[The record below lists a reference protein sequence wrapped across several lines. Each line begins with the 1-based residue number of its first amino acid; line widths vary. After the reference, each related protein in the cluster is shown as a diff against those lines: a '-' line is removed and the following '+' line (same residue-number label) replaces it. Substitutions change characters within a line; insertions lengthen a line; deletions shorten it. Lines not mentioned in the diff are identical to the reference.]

1 VSPGQAQSDG
11 PVDLSPVLAAART
24 GDEAAFTV
32 LYRAVQPGLLR
43 YLQVLVG
50 QDAPDVASEA
60 WLQIARDLRGYRGDG
75 GGVRAWAASIARH
88 RALDHLRRQSRRPT
102 QAATLEHLDHLADG
116 QDTATQAV
124 ETVSTQAALALIAT
138 LPREQAE
145 AILLRVVVGL
155 DAESAA
161 RVLGKRAG
169 AVRTAA
175 YRGLRRLA
183 EHLNQGATI
192 PAPAPEATPNPANNA
207 PAPAEARP
215 IPAATTSP
223 VTRAQAVA
231 PKDSR

>member
-1 VSPGQAQSDG
+1 VNPGQARPDE
-11 PVDLSPVLAAART
+11 PVDLSPVLAAARM
-24 GDEAAFTV
+24 GDEAAFAV

-50 QDAPDVASEA
+50 QDAQDVASEV

-88 RALDHLRRQSRRPT
+88 RALDHLRRQSRRPA

-116 QDTATQAV
+116 QDTAAEAV

-183 EHLNQGATI
+183 ERLNQSATI
-192 PAPAPEATPNPANNA
+192 SALAPEATGRPAGNA
-207 PAPAEARP
+207 PAAAEARP
-215 IPAATTSP
+215 IPAATISP